1 MQKINP
7 PYSDDP
13 QKPVHANP
21 MDDPGAVLN
30 HFFDIM
36 VPSGLIFGGIALSV
50 SLFRSFHHGWHKT
63 MMVHIAMYLTAII
76 ALKFRRHLSPY
87 LLLFMM
93 IGLMAVSVV
102 NSLWT
107 MGFASEAMMSLMAI
121 CILSG
126 LFLETRHSIMISI
139 TGLLVSSLI
148 GILVSS
154 GMISLKPDLLQYLYE
169 PSSWILQ
176 ISAFFMYT
184 IPLVLII
191 GYTRK
196 KMMESI
202 LSLKKSNEQ
211 LEEEIEI
218 KKQMEKELKKSE
230 VRFKNVFENA
240 EEGFFVADQK
250 GNILRINRSLS
261 KLFGFSSEE
270 ELKKNIPLL
279 NVFPFTS
286 PRDLKT
292 FYEHL
297 TIKGIVKG
305 FETEISRY
313 GGDIRWVSIN
323 AKRIHFEGSDLIEGS
338 ITDITQKKLYEKAV
352 FESEQKYRGV
362 VENSLAAF
370 YIEQNHVIQFVNRRF
385 CDITGYDSEEIT
397 GRLGIIDFLGSD
409 SEKETADQI
418 IDAVMQEKRQ
428 QEFELNLKRKDGKLI
443 TAKLYAHSFY
453 YEQKDAIF
461 GTFIDITNVKTMEN
475 RLRQSQKM
483 EAIGTLTSG
492 IVHDFSN
499 IITSLSGYGTLL
511 KLEMEDTDPRL
522 NYVKNILSATDKA
535 TELTKSLLTYSRF
548 QPTTLKPV
556 QLNSIIRQSKA
567 LLKRLISDKVEF
579 REEYA
584 EEEDLTV
591 LADATQMDQILFN
604 LVANAGDSMEK
615 GGTLTL
621 RTELSRIDEP
631 FIKQHGFGKTGP
643 YALLVISDTGS
654 GIDEKIINNIFDP
667 FFTTK
672 EIGKGTGLGLSTV
685 YGIVKQ
691 HNGYIFV
698 ASEKGKGTAFHVYL
712 PIITERVLQGIQAM
726 RV

>member
-1 MQKINP
+1 
-7 PYSDDP
+7 
-13 QKPVHANP
+13 
-21 MDDPGAVLN
+21 
-30 HFFDIM
+30 
-36 VPSGLIFGGIALSV
+36 
-50 SLFRSFHHGWHKT
+50 
-63 MMVHIAMYLTAII
+63 
-76 ALKFRRHLSPY
+76 
-87 LLLFMM
+87 
-93 IGLMAVSVV
+93 
-102 NSLWT
+102 
-107 MGFASEAMMSLMAI
+107 
-121 CILSG
+121 
-126 LFLETRHSIMISI
+126 
-139 TGLLVSSLI
+139 
-148 GILVSS
+148 
-154 GMISLKPDLLQYLYE
+154 
-169 PSSWILQ
+169 
-176 ISAFFMYT
+176 
-184 IPLVLII
+184 
-191 GYTRK
+191 
-196 KMMESI
+196 MESI

-211 LEEEIEI
+211 LEEEIE
-218 KKQMEKELKKSE
+218 
-230 VRFKNVFENA
+230 A
-240 EEGFFVADQK
+240 
-250 GNILRINRSLS
+250 
-261 KLFGFSSEE
+261 
-270 ELKKNIPLL
+270 
-279 NVFPFTS
+279 
-286 PRDLKT
+286 
-292 FYEHL
+292 
-297 TIKGIVKG
+297 
-305 FETEISRY
+305 
-313 GGDIRWVSIN
+313 
-323 AKRIHFEGSDLIEGS
+323 
-338 ITDITQKKLYEKAV
+338 KKLYEKAV

-385 CDITGYDSEEIT
+385 CDITGFDSEEIT

-428 QEFELNLKRKDGKLI
+428 QEFELNLKTKDGKLI

-584 EEEDLTV
+584 EEDLTV

-631 FIKQHGFGKTGP
+631 FIKLHGFGKTGP

-654 GIDEKIINNIFDP
+654 GIDEEIIKIFLTRFLPPRRSGRARDWVFPRFTASSNSITDIF
-667 FFTTK
+667 
-672 EIGKGTGLGLSTV
+672 L
-685 YGIVKQ
+685 
-691 HNGYIFV
+691 
-698 ASEKGKGTAFHVYL
+698 L
-712 PIITERVLQGIQAM
+712 PAKRGRVLHFTFIFPSLRKGCF
-726 RV
+726 REFKP

>member
-21 MDDPGAVLN
+21 VDDPKVMLK
-30 HFFDIM
+30 HFFDLM

-50 SLFRSFHHGWHKT
+50 SLFRSFQHGWHKT

-76 ALKFRRHLSPY
+76 ALKFRHYLSPY
-87 LLLFMM
+87 LLLFAM
-93 IGLMAVSVV
+93 IGLMAISVV

-184 IPLVLII
+184 VPLVLII

-211 LEEEIEI
+211 LEEEIE
-218 KKQMEKELKKSE
+218 
-230 VRFKNVFENA
+230 A
-240 EEGFFVADQK
+240 
-250 GNILRINRSLS
+250 
-261 KLFGFSSEE
+261 
-270 ELKKNIPLL
+270 
-279 NVFPFTS
+279 
-286 PRDLKT
+286 
-292 FYEHL
+292 
-297 TIKGIVKG
+297 
-305 FETEISRY
+305 
-313 GGDIRWVSIN
+313 
-323 AKRIHFEGSDLIEGS
+323 
-338 ITDITQKKLYEKAV
+338 KKLYEKAV

-453 YEQKDAIF
+453 YEQKEAIF
-461 GTFIDITNVKTMEN
+461 GTFIDITTMKTMEN

-499 IITSLSGYGTLL
+499 LITSLSGYGTLL

-548 QPTTLKPV
+548 QPTTLKSV
-556 QLNSIIRQSKA
+556 QLNSIIQQSKA
-567 LLKRLISDKVEF
+567 LLKRLISDKVEL

-584 EEEDLTV
+584 KEDLTV

-604 LVANAGDSMEK
+604 LVANAGDSMEN
-615 GGTLTL
+615 GGILNIW
-621 RTELSRIDEP
+621 TERSQIDES
-631 FIKQHGFGKTGP
+631 FIKHHGFGKIGP

-654 GIDEKIINNIFDP
+654 GIDEEIINNIFDP

-712 PIITERVLQGIQAM
+712 PIITERLLQGIQAM
-726 RV
+726 RI